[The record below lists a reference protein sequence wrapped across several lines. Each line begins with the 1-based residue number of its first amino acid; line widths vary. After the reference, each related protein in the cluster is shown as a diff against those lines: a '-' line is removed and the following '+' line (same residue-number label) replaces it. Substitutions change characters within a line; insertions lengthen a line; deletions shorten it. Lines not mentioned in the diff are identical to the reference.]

1 MGSVSVETLVCR
13 VGVVSLFISHY
24 IQELVK
30 AVKSTTLEQGI
41 IREVVVP
48 YEPGTMSIAEE
59 VHERQSMLTD
69 FSRRFGKLT
78 YILSIFPKS
87 RALYHI
93 SLSFL

>member
-1 MGSVSVETLVCR
+1 M
-13 VGVVSLFISHY
+13 
-24 IQELVK
+24 
-30 AVKSTTLEQGI
+30 KSTTLEQGI

-78 YILSIFPKS
+78 YISKIFPQS
-87 RALYHI
+87 TAHHI
-93 SLSFL
+93 SVLVSHSLTVISRFQIRCHS

>member
-13 VGVVSLFISHY
+13 VGVVSISLFISHY

-78 YILSIFPKS
+78 YILSI
-87 RALYHI
+87 YYI
-93 SLSFL
+93 S